1 MAITVNIYYSGTN
14 GNARK
19 FAEEMISTGI
29 VDEIR
34 AEEGNLKYEY
44 FFPMSDSETVL
55 LIDIWKDQLA
65 LDIHHKSPLMSR
77 IISLR
82 EKYNLTM
89 KVERYITDE
98 AGIPDRDKMFIKEKT
113 NPTLPKNK
121 YQPLTFLNES
131 QGWFAITGWKDKAE
145 CAIIIT

>member
-65 LDIHHKSPLMSR
+65 LDIHHKSLLMSR

-82 EKYNLTM
+82 EKYNMTM

-98 AGIPDRDKMFIKEKT
+98 AGIPDRDKMFIKE
-113 NPTLPKNK
+113 
-121 YQPLTFLNES
+121 
-131 QGWFAITGWKDKAE
+131 
-145 CAIIIT
+145 